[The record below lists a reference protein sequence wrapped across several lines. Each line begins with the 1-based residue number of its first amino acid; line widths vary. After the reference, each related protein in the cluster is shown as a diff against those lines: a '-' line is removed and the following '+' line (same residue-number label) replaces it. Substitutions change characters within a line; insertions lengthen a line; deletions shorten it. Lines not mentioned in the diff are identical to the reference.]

1 MLGII
6 KGDIRYEALSRMV
19 PSIISNELS
28 DFLDIDSLLL
38 PFNGIDEYY
47 NIKQSNINLLDIL
60 KQNDIKMIFVGNA
73 NNKLKELCLAKKIGL
88 IELLKA
94 PEFVMENARLTAMGV
109 IYYLGQKNI
118 AISDLKII
126 ILGYGNIGYALAE
139 LLKAYRCK
147 FSIYANTIEE
157 AKFIRLQGYT
167 LADFKDFD
175 IVVNTI
181 PKNLD
186 WDYSIFKDKQIIDVA
201 SAPYGF
207 DIDKIY
213 EVGIKYE
220 IISAIPSKFAPT
232 SAAKI
237 IKNYI
242 EKYL

>member
-19 PSIISNELS
+19 DSVISGELS

-73 NNKLKELCLAKKIGL
+73 NNKLKELCLSKKIDL
-88 IELLKA
+88 VELLKE
-94 PEFVMENARLTAMGV
+94 PKFVIENARLTAMGI
-109 IYYLGQKNI
+109 IYYLGQKSL
-118 AISDLKII
+118 AVSDLKIV

-139 LLKAYRCK
+139 LLKAYHCE
-147 FSIYANTIEE
+147 FSIFANTLEE
-157 AKFIRLQGYT
+157 EKFIRLQGYH

-175 IVVNTI
+175 VVINTI

-186 WDYSIFKDKQIIDVA
+186 WDYNTFKDKQIIDVA

-242 EKYL
+242 EKKL